1 MGGGRE
7 LVGGQRVRLFGLL
20 AVLGLAAAPLSA
32 QLSPGPLS
40 TPHAALEGSANCLQC
55 HAPGRGVSAAK
66 CLDCHT
72 ALKRR
77 IAARQGLHARPGHQT
92 CETCHNEHHGKQFEL
107 VYWGK
112 AGMASFDH
120 RQTGFPLVGAHAAQG
135 CRECHRPAFIRNPQ
149 PLRSGRANPS
159 RTFLGL
165 SPGCLSCH
173 RDEHRGQFGTTGCL
187 NCHTMASWQKRT
199 FDHAKT
205 SFPLTGRH
213 QSVACASCHS
223 SRSDQKIAADP
234 NRQFTVFKG
243 IRHAGCSDCHQ
254 DPHKGT
260 FGATCQQCH
269 STAGWKQGARAN
281 FDHARTG
288 FPLTG
293 QHRQVAC
300 ASCHKTRAAAGAVTF
315 QKMEHSRCTDCH
327 KDPHQ
332 ARFGATCQQCH
343 STAGWRTG
351 AARSGFDHDKT
362 RFPLRGE
369 HREAACQSCHG
380 TGKPLRIAK
389 FDRCAD
395 CHRDPHLGQLAA
407 RTCESCHTVAG
418 FSPSTFTLQQH
429 QKTRYPLEG
438 AHLAVPCIAC
448 HRQVAVG
455 ELPKSVREKAPPDRP
470 ARVLQFRFSSTGCAT
485 CHSDPHRWEVSRFVS
500 QGGCET
506 CHSLEGFARVI
517 FDHDRTRFPLEGEH
531 QRVACRSCHADRK
544 AAGARVRFQ
553 GIPTACTSCHGD
565 PHDGQFARASPP
577 LQCAQCHSVLGWSRV
592 AFDHNRARFKLEGA
606 HRSLACGACHK
617 TEVQAGKRVVRFK
630 PLPVTC
636 EGCHGAK
643 TAS

>member
-1 MGGGRE
+1 M
-7 LVGGQRVRLFGLL
+7 LF
-20 AVLGLAAAPLSA
+20 LAASPLAA

-40 TPHAALEGSANCLQC
+40 SPHASLEGSANCLQC

-72 ALKRR
+72 ALKQR

-92 CETCHNEHHGKQFEL
+92 CETCHNEHHGRKFEL

-120 RQTGFPLVGAHAAQG
+120 QQTGLPLAGAHAAQG
-135 CRECHRPAFIRNPQ
+135 CRKCHRPELIRNPQ

-213 QSVACASCHS
+213 QSVPCASCHPS
-223 SRSDQKIAADP
+223 KSDVKLVADP
-234 NRQFTVFKG
+234 NREFAIFKG
-243 IRHAGCSDCHQ
+243 VRHAGCSDCHQ

-281 FDHARTG
+281 FDHSRTG

-300 ASCHKTRAAAGAVTF
+300 ASCHKTRDAAGAVTF
-315 QKMEHSRCTDCH
+315 QKMAYSRCTDCH

-332 ARFGATCQQCH
+332 GRFGANCQQCH

-351 AARSGFDHDKT
+351 AVRSGFDHDKT

-369 HREAACQSCHG
+369 HREVACQSCHG
-380 TGKPLRIAK
+380 PGKPLRIAK
-389 FDRCAD
+389 LDRCAD
-395 CHRDPHLGQLAA
+395 CHRDPHLGQFASRPGGIA
-407 RTCESCHTVAG
+407 CESCHTVAG

-429 QKTRYPLEG
+429 QKARYPLEG

-448 HRQVAVG
+448 HRQVPVG
-455 ELPKSVREKAPPDRP
+455 ELPKSILEKAPPNRP
-470 ARVLQFRFSSTGCAT
+470 ARLIQFRFASTGCAA
-485 CHSDPHRWEVSRFVS
+485 CHGDPHQGEVNRFVS

-506 CHSLEGFARVI
+506 CHSLESFARVV
-517 FDHDRTRFPLEGEH
+517 FDHDRTRFPLEGGH
-531 QRVACRSCHADRK
+531 QRVACRSCHAGRDV
-544 AAGARVRFQ
+544 AGARVRFQ
-553 GIPTACTSCHGD
+553 GTPTACTSCHGD

-592 AFDHNRARFKLEGA
+592 AFDHDRARFKLEGA
-606 HRSLACGACHK
+606 HRALACGACHK
-617 TEVQAGKRVVRFK
+617 TEIRAGRRVVRFK